1 MDVLNLITIV
11 GSIIFFVRYR
21 QIQYEIYDNIDKSHQ
36 TQDDFTVL
44 IENIPI
50 MDFKEGSTLLM
61 DKKKIEFDYE
71 QELKSIVE
79 EKIHKWIDWMEEQ
92 TQ

>member
-1 MDVLNLITIV
+1 
-11 GSIIFFVRYR
+11 VRYR

-71 QELKSIVE
+71 QELKYIVE

>member
-1 MDVLNLITIV
+1 LDVLNLITII

-79 EKIHKWIDWMEEQ
+79 VKIHKWIDWMEEQ

>member
-1 MDVLNLITIV
+1 
-11 GSIIFFVRYR
+11 VRYR

>member
-1 MDVLNLITIV
+1 MDVLNLITII

-79 EKIHKWIDWMEEQ
+79 VKIHKWIDWMEEQ

>member
-1 MDVLNLITIV
+1 
-11 GSIIFFVRYR
+11 
-21 QIQYEIYDNIDKSHQ
+21 
-36 TQDDFTVL
+36 
-44 IENIPI
+44 
-50 MDFKEGSTLLM
+50 LLM

>member
-1 MDVLNLITIV
+1 LDVLNLITIV